1 MNGIGTGFS
10 TMIPKHNPLDVVENI
25 KRKLNKKP
33 YRVIHPWYH
42 GFNGKIVEV
51 EENEY
56 ISKGIYNI
64 IDDKT
69 LEITELPIGVWTDN
83 YKKFLDGLVYDKG
96 KKDHQNSGKPKYIL
110 DYENNS
116 SDKDIHFK
124 ITLPKGLIQSLSWS
138 ENKHIDGIEKFF
150 KLTVTKGL
158 SKRNMHLY
166 NGEGKIVKYKNISE
180 IFDEFYKVRYD
191 LYHQRKE
198 YQLNELERLIDILE
212 MKKRFIQEV
221 IDEKIIIY
229 RQKKEMIIKSLYEN
243 KYYQMIDKNVIREPN
258 EDVNNGYDY
267 LIKMSIYLFTEEEIE
282 KLEKEYSEKREMH
295 DILKVLTIEEIW
307 LEECNGF
314 IKRYKKVSK

>member
-1 MNGIGTGFS
+1 
-10 TMIPKHNPLDVVENI
+10 
-25 KRKLNKKP
+25 
-33 YRVIHPWYH
+33 
-42 GFNGKIVEV
+42 
-51 EENEY
+51 
-56 ISKGIYNI
+56 
-64 IDDKT
+64 
-69 LEITELPIGVWTDN
+69 
-83 YKKFLDGLVYDKG
+83 
-96 KKDHQNSGKPKYIL
+96 
-110 DYENNS
+110 
-116 SDKDIHFK
+116 
-124 ITLPKGLIQSLSWS
+124 
-138 ENKHIDGIEKFF
+138 
-150 KLTVTKGL
+150 
-158 SKRNMHLY
+158 
-166 NGEGKIVKYKNISE
+166 
-180 IFDEFYKVRYD
+180 
-191 LYHQRKE
+191 
-198 YQLNELERLIDILE
+198 LE